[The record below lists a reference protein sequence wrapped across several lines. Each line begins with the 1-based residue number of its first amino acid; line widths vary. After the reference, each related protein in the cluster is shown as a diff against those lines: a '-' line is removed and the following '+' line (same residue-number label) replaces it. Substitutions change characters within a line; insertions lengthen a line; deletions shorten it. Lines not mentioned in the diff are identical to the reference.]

1 MYFFVGL
8 NESLSNCDMEVRNNG
23 SPSDEQAGNEGHLVR
38 VGPTLSVCVAALTL
52 SLSLSPSGGEPER
65 ATEIFDVIAAPPPP
79 YSLPSPAPDWLRRR
93 HRRRRRNRKAR
104 RTREERDGGLYVAGD
119 GRQYPGEVLGRS
131 KSNRY
136 LFEAQGRKYS
146 KADRELRNFIG
157 IAFVVLHRPP
167 SICQFISATCHRL
180 AVRLCRRRPRP
191 PADRRCSG

>member
-1 MYFFVGL
+1 MYFFVGF

-38 VGPTLSVCVAALTL
+38 VGPTLSVCVAAL

-65 ATEIFDVIAAPPPP
+65 ATEIFDVIATPPPP

-146 KADRELRNFIG
+146 KADRELRNSPAI
-157 IAFVVLHRPP
+157 H
-167 SICQFISATCHRL
+167 
-180 AVRLCRRRPRP
+180 RRRFALP
-191 PADRRCSG
+191 SLYL